1 MCLAIPGVFIS
12 RQAHDL
18 NGADTLQPCINAD
31 TIVSDNVFG
40 AAERVIQLLQQVGKA
55 IAILPKSNRI
65 TTCEEDKGSVQSTAL
80 DRDILR

>member
-18 NGADTLQPCINAD
+18 NGADTLQLCINAD

-55 IAILPKSNRI
+55 IATLPKSNRI
-65 TTCEEDKGSVQSTAL
+65 TTCEEDKGSVQSTRHL
-80 DRDILR
+80 IEIF